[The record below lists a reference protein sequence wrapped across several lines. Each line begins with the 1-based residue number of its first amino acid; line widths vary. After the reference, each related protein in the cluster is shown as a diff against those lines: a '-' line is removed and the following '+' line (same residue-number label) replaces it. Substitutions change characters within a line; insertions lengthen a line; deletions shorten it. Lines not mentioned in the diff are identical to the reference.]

1 MYQRLG
7 QTAITRIST
16 NVWYDTTYTN
26 PVPDENENNGS
37 GRGKR
42 HGDEDAHRCAQER
55 CLVPVVNLL
64 VISASNHSFKWNYVI
79 SEESLKESHTL
90 NAAQLKLD
98 LQSPL

>member
-7 QTAITRIST
+7 QTAITEIST
-16 NVWYDTTYTN
+16 NVQYDTTYTN

-37 GRGKR
+37 GRGER

-64 VISASNHSFKWNYVI
+64 VISSSNHSRKWNYVI

-90 NAAQLKLD
+90 DAAQLKLD

>member
-1 MYQRLG
+1 MFKHVTTIRTNRHYRD
-7 QTAITRIST
+7 ST

-55 CLVPVVNLL
+55 RLVPVVNLL
-64 VISASNHSFKWNYVI
+64 VISASNHSCKWDSVLLV
-79 SEESLKESHTL
+79 ESLKEWHTL
-90 NAAQLKLD
+90 TLL
-98 LQSPL
+98 S

>member
-7 QTAITRIST
+7 QTAITEISAKLQY
-16 NVWYDTTYTN
+16 NTTYTN

-55 CLVPVVNLL
+55 RLVPVVNLL
-64 VISASNHSFKWNYVI
+64 VISASNHSCKWDSVLLV
-79 SEESLKESHTL
+79 E
-90 NAAQLKLD
+90 
-98 LQSPL
+98 PL